1 MMRTHRLLL
10 ALFAAL
16 ALVVSACSTGGGGS
30 DGGDDGGGGGG
41 GDSSGAVDNLEDV
54 KTAVIQIESQGSFAE
69 PSGSLTAFEETEG
82 VGRGSGFIIDPSG
95 IAVTNNH
102 VVTGSATLEV
112 YVDGEEDPVN
122 AKVLGVSECSDLA
135 VIDLDGD
142 GYPFLEWYDGD
153 LEPGLEVRSAGFP
166 LGDPE
171 YTLTSGIVSKADA
184 DGDTNWASVDSVIEH
199 DATIQPGN
207 SGGPLVEADTGK
219 VVAVNYA
226 GGDLGGTG
234 TSQFFAIGSDL
245 AQETVGELEEGD
257 VLSLGVNGQAVYDEE
272 IGLAGIWVSSVDTN
286 SPAGELGLQGGDVIE
301 RIEGLS
307 MGQDGTMKDYCDVLR
322 SHDASDK
329 LAVQVLRFEDDVR
342 LEGEFN
348 GDELAEKESLGSQV
362 EAETGAPTGGGAAT
376 YNDYVSVTDDSGTIT
391 VDVPSSWSDLDG
403 APIDIS
409 GQESPSLKAAPS
421 LAAWESEWDA
431 PGIQI
436 AGIADPQGI
445 DDDTALSNITQG
457 YSSSCT
463 DEGREDY
470 SDQLYVGRIQ
480 YYSDCGGTGAVAVAI
495 VAGPEDGSFKA
506 AVLMQIVSQA
516 DLEALDQVID
526 TFVVDL

>member
-1 MMRTHRLLL
+1 MIRTNRLLI
-10 ALFAAL
+10 ALFAVL
-16 ALVVSACSTGGGGS
+16 ALLVGACSTSGGGS
-30 DGGDDGGGGGG
+30 EGSDDGGG

-69 PSGSLTAFEETEG
+69 PAGSLTAYEESEG

-102 VVTGSATLEV
+102 VVTGAATLEV
-112 YVDGEEDPVN
+112 SVDGKDDPVN

-135 VIDLDGD
+135 VIDLDGE
-142 GYPFLEWYDGD
+142 GYPYLEWYDGE
-153 LEPGLEVRSAGFP
+153 LNPGLEVRSAGFP

-184 DGDTNWASVDSVIEH
+184 NGDTNWASVDSVIEH
-199 DATIQPGN
+199 DAAIQPGN

-226 GGDLGGTG
+226 GGDIGGTG

-245 AQETVGELEEGD
+245 ASETVDQLKDGD

-307 MGQDGTMKDYCDVLR
+307 MGQDGTMKDYCDILR
-322 SHDASDK
+322 SHEQGDK

-348 GDELAEKESLGSQV
+348 GDELTEKDLLSSQV
-362 EAETGAPTGGGAAT
+362 EATTGGPSGGGSAS
-376 YNDYVSVTDDSGTIT
+376 YGDYVSVTDDSGTIS
-391 VDVPSSWSDLDG
+391 VDVPAAWSDVDG
-403 APIDIS
+403 APIDIG
-409 GQESPSLKAAPS
+409 GQSSPSIVAAPS
-421 LAAWESEWDA
+421 IAEFNAAFDA
-431 PGIQI
+431 PGLVI
-436 AGIADPQGI
+436 AGVADPQGL
-445 DDDTALSNITQG
+445 DDDTALTNITESFSG
-457 YSSSCT
+457 SCT

-470 SDQLYVGRIQ
+470 SDAIYVGRIQ
-480 YYSDCGGTGAVAVAI
+480 YFSDCGGTGAVVVGI

-506 AVLMQIVSQA
+506 AVLMQLVSDA
-516 DLEALDQVID
+516 DFEALDQVIA